1 MRTPIQLDSTV
12 FDFAQ
17 VSGALEDNLD
27 RYITVKHKGK
37 LTKMFDFGSVLIG
50 PGSTH
55 PDVQWFIEESPA
67 TLNTFFSAP
76 LDWRMPQLVKALGA
90 FKSAGEAKRNGWDK
104 EIPEGWSQHVVRIG
118 HIRGVIHILK
128 LFRECS
134 QCKTLTVSN
143 VENHACT

>member
-17 VSGALEDNLD
+17 VSGALEDSLE
-27 RYITVKHKGK
+27 RYINVKNKGK
-37 LTKMFDFGSVLIG
+37 MTKMFDFGSILIG
-50 PGSTH
+50 PESSH
-55 PDVQWFIEESPA
+55 PDVQWFLEESPS

-76 LDWRMPQLVKALGA
+76 VEWRMPQLVKALGA

-104 EIPEGWSQHVVRIG
+104 DIPEGWSQHVIRIG

-128 LFRECS
+128 LVHECP
-134 QCKTLTVSN
+134 QCKALMASN
-143 VENHACT
+143 AENHECP